1 MRRKK
6 NGGLPLQRMA
16 AEYKAK
22 THRAVARELIDI
34 IESSIKDFP
43 KQPESN
49 TSASGLARLVLNH
62 VQCHVRLL
70 EALVLTVGKHRLLDA
85 GCQIAADAIG
95 PGRPP
100 KPAPLPQPTQA
111 TGLIGLAK
119 PKSKGG
125 RPAKGGKN
133 FDDAVYGEVEDR
145 REELR
150 AQRKSST
157 IKAALLSLFEDHARE
172 TGKRVSGLK
181 SEYYGRFRA
190 AYGRGKKRAVGAQP

>member
-1 MRRKK
+1 MRRKV
-6 NGGLPLQRMA
+6 NGSLPLQRMA

-70 EALVLTVGKHRLLDA
+70 EALVLTVGKHRQLDA
-85 GCQIAADAIG
+85 ACQNAADAIG

-111 TGLIGLAK
+111 TGLIASVR

-125 RPAKGGKN
+125 RPAKRGKN

-157 IKAALLSLFEDHARE
+157 IKAALLSLFEEIGRSTGARL
-172 TGKRVSGLK
+172 SGLE
-181 SEYYGRFRA
+181 SNYYARCRA
-190 AYGRGKKRAVGAQP
+190 AYGRGKKRTVGA